1 MGADDRYQGSE
12 RRRDRRV
19 GLKVP
24 VDYSSVDDFFS
35 EFTANIN
42 EGGMFVQMEKPPELE
57 TEVHL
62 QFRLPGADQPIL
74 VNGRVAWVRDGSDGE
89 PSGFG
94 VEFNDLPQATRDEIN
109 RVVRSLR
116 AQD

>member
-1 MGADDRYQGSE
+1 MGKRHYGGSE
-12 RRRDRRV
+12 RRRESRV
-19 GLKVP
+19 ALKVP

-35 EFTANIN
+35 EFSANIN

-62 QFRLPGADQPIL
+62 QFRLPGAEEPIL
-74 VNGRVAWVRDGSDGE
+74 VSGRVAWVRNGEDGE
-89 PSGFG
+89 PAGFG
-94 VEFNDLPQATRDEIN
+94 VEFSDLASETREEIN

-116 AQD
+116 ALG

>member
-1 MGADDRYQGSE
+1 MSQEQDYEGSE
-12 RRRDRRV
+12 RRRDSRI

-42 EGGMFVQMEKPPELE
+42 EGGMFVQMEKPPELD

-74 VNGRVAWVRDGSDGE
+74 VNGRVAWIRNGEDGE

-94 VEFNDLPQATRDEIN
+94 VEFNDLPQDTRDEIN
-109 RVVRSLR
+109 RVVRNLR
-116 AQD
+116 AAD

>member
-1 MGADDRYQGSE
+1 MGRKRNYQGSE
-12 RRRDRRV
+12 RRRDSRV
-19 GLKVP
+19 TLKVP

-42 EGGMFVQMEKPPELE
+42 EGGMFVQMEKPPELD

-62 QFRLPGADQPIL
+62 QFRLPGAEQPIL
-74 VNGRVAWVRDGSDGE
+74 VNGRVAWVRDGEDGDT
-89 PSGFG
+89 PGFG
-94 VEFNDLPQATRDEIN
+94 VEFHDLPRETREEIN
-109 RVVRSLR
+109 RVVRNLR

>member
-1 MGADDRYQGSE
+1 MGRERSHPGSD
-12 RRRDRRV
+12 RRRDSRV

-35 EFTANIN
+35 EFSANIN
-42 EGGMFVQMEKPPELE
+42 EGGIFVQMEKPPELD

-74 VNGRVAWVRDGSDGE
+74 VNGRVAWTRSGEDGE
-89 PSGFG
+89 SAGFG
-94 VEFNDLPQATRDEIN
+94 VEFQELTPAIREQVT
-109 RVVRSLR
+109 RVVRNLR
-116 AQD
+116 ASD